1 MRAEVRSLEPPVD
14 GSRAGLRSFAVGVDV
29 VDVARLADLLDRR
42 GADLTDRV
50 FTPAER
56 DGCAG
61 DVRRLA
67 ARLAA
72 KEAAAKALGTGIGEV
87 GWRDVEAAPTRG
99 APRLVL
105 HGAAR
110 AAADRRGLD
119 RWELS
124 LAHDQTH
131 AVAVVVAAG
140 SGDPR

>member
-1 MRAEVRSLEPPVD
+1 MSARVRPLEPPGD
-14 GSRAGLRSFAVGVDV
+14 GSRAGVRSFAVGVDV
-29 VDVARLADLLDRR
+29 VDVTRLARLLLRR

-72 KEAAAKALGTGIGEV
+72 KEATAKALGTGIGPV
-87 GWRDVEAAPTRG
+87 GWRDVEAPPTRG

-110 AAADRRGLD
+110 RAADEQGLD

-124 LAHDQTH
+124 LAHDTTH

>member
-1 MRAEVRSLEPPVD
+1 MSAGVRPLEPPDD
-14 GSRAGLRSFAVGVDV
+14 GSRAGLRPFAVGVDL
-29 VDVARLADLLDRR
+29 VDVTRLADLLVRR

-72 KEAAAKALGTGIGEV
+72 KEAVAKALGTGIGAV
-87 GWRDVEAAPTRG
+87 GWRDVEAAP
-99 APRLVL
+99 APGRPHLVL

-110 AAADRRGLD
+110 RAAEEQGLD